1 MKLKSRGLG
10 RKELVMDFR
19 EYDVHVEDGE
29 LVISGTIHEPV
40 HWDFQIRMCED
51 DVPGVARV
59 ALRRA
64 TIGMLLKASLKRKKR
79 SHWTNG
85 RDEHLAQVKTRRAE
99 AAAKKAEA
107 KKAEKAE
114 ADAKVVEASSRRTKR
129 AESGTAD
136 EASSDDVSL
145 IEVESTAS

>member
-1 MKLKSRGLG
+1 
-10 RKELVMDFR
+10 

-40 HWDFQIRMCED
+40 HWDFSIRMCED

-64 TIGMLLKASLKRKKR
+64 TLGMLIRASFKRKKR
-79 SHWTNG
+79 AHWTNG
-85 RDEHLAQVKTRRAE
+85 REEHLAQVKARRAE

-107 KKAEKAE
+107 KKAAE
-114 ADAKVVEASSRRTKR
+114 AAKVVEADARRSQKGDTN
-129 AESGTAD
+129 E
-136 EASSDDVSL
+136 EASGDASL
-145 IEVESTAS
+145 IEVESTA